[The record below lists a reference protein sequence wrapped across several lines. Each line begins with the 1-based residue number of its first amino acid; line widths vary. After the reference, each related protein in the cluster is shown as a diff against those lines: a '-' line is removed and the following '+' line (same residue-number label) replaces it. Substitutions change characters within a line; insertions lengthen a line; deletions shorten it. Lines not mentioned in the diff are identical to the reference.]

1 MCGVPEDNNKRT
13 VVPYSEES
21 DPPNMTHE
29 ELAEGNNAFPNFP
42 QIEIVSLTKRLG
54 SSADRL
60 CSPYLLSE

>member
-29 ELAEGNNAFPNFP
+29 ELSEGNNFP